1 MNHHILSTRDLVC
14 LEHIRNAG
22 RFINDSIVEQE
33 AQQLPSPSQRS
44 QLASL
49 IFLMTEQLDGVVTR
63 CHDNWMNEEVK
74 S

>member
-1 MNHHILSTRDLVC
+1 MSQHILSTRDLVC

-33 AQQLPSPSQRS
+33 SQQIPSSLQRS

-63 CHDNWMNEEVK
+63 CYDNWMNEEVTP
-74 S
+74 

>member
-1 MNHHILSTRDLVC
+1 MSQPILSTRDLVC

-22 RFINDSIVEQE
+22 RFINDSVVEQGS
-33 AQQLPSPSQRS
+33 QQIPSPLQRS

-63 CHDNWMNEEVK
+63 CYDNWMNEEVTP
-74 S
+74 

>member
-22 RFINDSIVEQE
+22 HFINDSIVEQQ